1 MSDKLTDTTILAF
14 TGVLSYLSMTMED
27 LNLYLAVCVKIGTL
41 LTTLIYI
48 LLNRRRIWEALKCV
62 NKKSKK

>member
-14 TGVLSYLSMTMED
+14 TGVLSYLSITMED

-62 NKKSKK
+62 NKNSKK

>member
-14 TGVLSYLSMTMED
+14 TGVLSYLSITMED

>member
-14 TGVLSYLSMTMED
+14 TGVLSYLSITMEE

>member
-14 TGVLSYLSMTMED
+14 TGVLGYLSISMEE